1 MPTKP
6 AGPGTTAPAA
16 HGPHGPQGPD
26 RVDTLYGEPEIY
38 DILHAPD
45 TEWEVRGLFKIAAR
59 FLGPKKPESMRWLE
73 PACGSGR
80 YLRLAAR
87 KGVRVVGFDRAPAMI
102 DYARARMKEI
112 GASRRA
118 NLFVGDMVG
127 FEQHLTPAS
136 VDMAFNLINT
146 IRHLPSDRDMIAHF
160 RGLASVLKPGGVAIV
175 GISLSSYG
183 NEFPDEDVWRAKR
196 GRTDVTQIVSYIPA
210 PGGKGHGARV
220 ERVHSHLM
228 VKTPAGV
235 SHHDDSYGL
244 RAYDLK
250 QWRSIVSRAGFRTIA
265 TIDEHGEDHPV
276 REPGY
281 ALHVLQPRQPA
292 DQRAS

>member
-1 MPTKP
+1 MPRTPTRASATASP
-6 AGPGTTAPAA
+6 ALAS
-16 HGPHGPQGPD
+16 HGPD
-26 RVDTLYGEPEIY
+26 RVDTLYGEPELY

-45 TEWEVRGLFKIAAR
+45 TPWEVQGLFKIARR
-59 FLGPKKPESMRWLE
+59 FLGPRKPESMRWLE

-80 YLRLAAR
+80 YLRLAAK

-102 DYARARMKEI
+102 DYARARMKEL

-118 NLFVGDMVG
+118 TLFVGDMVG
-127 FEQHLTPAS
+127 FETEFKPS
-136 VDMAFNLINT
+136 SIDMAFNLINT

-160 RGLASVLKPGGVAIV
+160 RGLASVLKPRGVAIV

-183 NEFPDEDVWRAKR
+183 NELPDEDVWRAKR
-196 GRTDVTQIVSYIPA
+196 GRTEITQIASYIPA
-210 PGGKGHGARV
+210 PGGKGASGRT

-228 VKTPAGV
+228 VRTPAGV

-250 QWRSIVSRAGFRTIA
+250 QWRSIIARAGFHTIA

-281 ALHVLQPRQPA
+281 ALHVLQPREP
-292 DQRAS
+292 QR